1 MEHMEH
7 WDTDWSYKHKTLPG
21 HELKL
26 RLNTRQVSCGSLT
39 TDPTHAPLVTAQS
52 AVQLRAEGGSD
63 NNTVPGSSS
72 PRRFNFIL
80 KLLFKDSVQGERI
93 KVLPELH

>member
-1 MEHMEH
+1 MEH

-21 HELKL
+21 HELEL
-26 RLNTRQVSCGSLT
+26 RLNTRHVSCGSLT

-63 NNTVPGSSS
+63 NNKVPSSSS
-72 PRRFNFIL
+72 PRRPNFIL
-80 KLLFKDSVQGERI
+80 KLLFPDPVQGERI
-93 KVLPELH
+93 KVLPEVH